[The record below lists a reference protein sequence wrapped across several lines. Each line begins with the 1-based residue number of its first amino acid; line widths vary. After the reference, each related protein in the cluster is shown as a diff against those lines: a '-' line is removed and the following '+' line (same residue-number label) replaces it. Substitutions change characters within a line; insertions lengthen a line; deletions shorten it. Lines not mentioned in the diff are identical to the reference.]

1 LRLGTTGHSRIAQS
15 GHPDAKIREECVQRA
30 GIDHILED
38 DVRIIGISL
47 FAQRFGDK
55 ENAYSLH
62 FGGRNPTN
70 SQPPFAQAKDVRHVT
85 SQGMFLV
92 DWVLGDDSLYSVF
105 PAISI
110 LLQKLDE
117 CTVLL
122 IFGTIPGTSHSKL
135 GRLIIQTAPL
145 PRGW

>member
-1 LRLGTTGHSRIAQS
+1 
-15 GHPDAKIREECVQRA
+15 
-30 GIDHILED
+30 
-38 DVRIIGISL
+38 
-47 FAQRFGDK
+47 
-55 ENAYSLH
+55 
-62 FGGRNPTN
+62 
-70 SQPPFAQAKDVRHVT
+70 
-85 SQGMFLV
+85 MFLV